1 MKRLILT
8 TVAIAAL
15 APAAFAM
22 TAHDQLLTKSDLAEI
37 KRYVPDADLSNLTH
51 AELVA
56 LANAL
61 DATDRGSAVGGNI
74 RAILN

>member
-22 TAHDQLLTKSDLAEI
+22 TAHDQLLTNGDLAEI
-37 KRYVPDADLSNLTH
+37 KRYVPDADLSNLTY
-51 AELVA
+51 AELAA

-61 DATDRGSAVGGNI
+61 DAADRGSAVGGSI